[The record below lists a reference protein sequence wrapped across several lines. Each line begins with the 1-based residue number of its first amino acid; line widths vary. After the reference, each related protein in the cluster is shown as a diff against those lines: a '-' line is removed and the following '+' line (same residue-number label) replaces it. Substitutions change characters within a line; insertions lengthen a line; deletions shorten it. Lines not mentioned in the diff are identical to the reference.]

1 MKTDLKLCQ
10 RDGDG
15 ENPWKKK
22 KRPFNIIPAQELNSL
37 HLSFF

>member
-15 ENPWKKK
+15 ENPLKKK
-22 KRPFNIIPAQELNSL
+22 CEETRHVRL
-37 HLSFF
+37 